1 MEVAE
6 FGDGLADEGRA
17 EGGEF
22 AAEIG
27 LLAPDGA
34 EGGAQR
40 GPRALLRR
48 ERREDEQGQR
58 EGRQGEG
65 RRETHGANEVPA
77 GFKAT

>member
-27 LLAPDGA
+27 LFAPDGA
-34 EGGAQR
+34 EGGAQC

-48 ERREDEQGQR
+48 EGREEEQSQR
-58 EGRQGEG
+58 EGRRSEGE
-65 RRETHGANEVPA
+65 RETHGANEVPA

>member
-6 FGDGLADEGRA
+6 FGDGLADEGSA

-34 EGGAQR
+34 ESWAQC

-48 ERREDEQGQR
+48 EGREEEQGQR
-58 EGRQGEG
+58 EDRRSEG
-65 RRETHGANEVPA
+65 GRETHGANEAPA
-77 GFKAT
+77 DFKAT